1 MWHPDRQ
8 EEDALDLE
16 LDVRDLG
23 TLDLEGAWVPYADL
37 HDSGFVPTRL
47 KVGADEYA
55 FNSSV
60 IIRGHG
66 ATLPQRI
73 KGLRSAGKKPI
84 VVERGDRYY
93 VFVTPP

>member
-37 HDSGFVPTRL
+37 HEGDFMPTRL

-55 FNSSV
+55 FDSSV
-60 IIRGHG
+60 IIKGHG

-73 KGLRSAGKKPI
+73 KGLRASGKKPM